1 MKMNTDYPTG
11 LTLQPPAGVT
21 LPKASLTTADAE
33 TFDHKELAFAVPMSA
48 TAAGQYKVPGTFKF
62 AVCDEGACYP
72 KKRAVELLLTV
83 Q

>member
-1 MKMNTDYPTG
+1 
-11 LTLQPPAGVT
+11 
-21 LPKASLTTADAE
+21 
-33 TFDHKELAFAVPMSA
+33 MSA